1 MNEKAIKKL
10 RRKFTILAL
19 LSFVAVMLFMSITIY
34 ITNVVTTS
42 RQVENTLIFLTSD
55 SRIAQDALGGL
66 MTMDEAQP
74 TEDIPEERNGFLDGI
89 FGALRDM
96 FNTNAKSRSEVM
108 YSLRYFTV
116 IYLNDEPIEVL
127 HLNEMDESDAIAIA
141 EFVKSEAGDA
151 QSGKVGNYAFKTK
164 TAGNSSA
171 LVLMNIENE
180 LANVRRVG
188 NITLTLSI
196 FGSLLALIVVRILS
210 KIAIRPEIRNAEN
223 QKKFITNAS
232 HELKTPLAVIRANTE
247 LEMMMHGEDEWNRS
261 TMNQVDRMTGLI
273 QNLVMIAKADE
284 KANKEDMSQTDVSE
298 CVSGTADTFLPVATQ
313 SGKNLTKDIPEGI
326 TMLAH
331 ESHIRQL
338 TSLLVDNAIKYCDD
352 GGTIDVALAQKGK
365 GVKLTVSNHYAEGE
379 NVDYSRFF
387 DRFYRQDESHN
398 IDKGGYGIGLS
409 IADSLVRQYKGK
421 IDVSWKD
428 GMISFVCVLKGV

>member
-74 TEDIPEERNGFLDGI
+74 AEDIPEENSGFMDGI

-127 HLNEMDESDAIAIA
+127 HLNEMDESEAIGIA
-141 EFVKSEAGDA
+141 EYVRAEAGDEK
-151 QSGKVGNYAFKTK
+151 SGKVGNYAYKIKTV
-164 TAGNSSA
+164 GNSSA

-210 KIAIRPEIRNAEN
+210 KIAIQPEIRNAEN

-247 LEMMMHGEDEWNRS
+247 LEMMMHGEDEWNQS

-273 QNLVMIAKADE
+273 SNLVLIAKADE
-284 KANKEDMSQTDVSE
+284 KANKEGRSDIDVSDA
-298 CVSGTADTFLPVATQ
+298 VTKAADAFIPVAKQ
-313 SGKNLTKDIPEGI
+313 NGKTLTKEIPADIR
-326 TMLAH
+326 MVAS
-331 ESHIRQL
+331 ESQIQQL
-338 TSLLVDNAIKYCDD
+338 VTLFVDNAIKYCDD
-352 GGTIDVALAQKGK
+352 GGEIKVTLNQKGK
-365 GVKLTVSNHYAEGE
+365 GVKIAVSNNYADGK
-379 NVDYSRFF
+379 NVDYTRFL
-387 DRFYRQDESHN
+387 DRFYREDQSHN
-398 IDKGGYGIGLS
+398 IDKGGFGIGLS
-409 IADSLVRQYKGK
+409 IADSIVNQYRGK
-421 IDVSWKD
+421 LDVAYQNGVIEFSA
-428 GMISFVCVLKGV
+428 VLKP

>member
-10 RRKFTILAL
+10 RRKFTILAF
-19 LSFVAVMLFMSITIY
+19 LSFVAVMIFMSSTIY
-34 ITNVVTTS
+34 ITNIVTTT
-42 RQVENTLIFLTSD
+42 RQVQNTLNFLTSD
-55 SRIAQDALGGL
+55 NRIAQDALGGL
-66 MTMDEAQP
+66 MTLDEAQP
-74 TEDIPEERNGFLDGI
+74 VEEVPEQSSGLMEGF

-96 FNTNAKSRSEVM
+96 FNTNAKSRDEIM

-116 IYLNDEPIEVL
+116 IYLNDEPVELL
-127 HLNEMDESDAIAIA
+127 HLNELERNEAIKLADL
-141 EFVKSEAGDA
+141 VKEKAGDDT
-151 QSGKVGNYAFKTK
+151 SGMFGNYAYKIK
-164 TAGNSSA
+164 RVDNSSA

-180 LANVRRVG
+180 VANVRRVG

-196 FGSLLALIVVRILS
+196 FESILALIVVRILS

-247 LEMMMHGEDEWNRS
+247 LEMMMHGEDEWNQS

-298 CVSGTADTFLPVATQ
+298 VVSGTADTFLPVATQ
-313 SGKNLTKDIPEGI
+313 SGKQLTKDIPEGV
-326 TMLAH
+326 TMLTH

-352 GGTIDVALAQKGK
+352 GGTIAVALAQKGK
-365 GVKLTVSNHYAEGE
+365 GIKLTVSNNYAAGE
-379 NVDYSRFF
+379 SVDYSRFF

-428 GMISFVCVLKGV
+428 GVISFVCVLKGV